1 MHRKYFH
8 FRVNERRY
16 EFGDS
21 DGANDWVCA
30 KIPNDGRI
38 KKDCIPKVYYQ
49 LLFVLCRYSIRY
61 FQRDAPGWYVHLLEN
76 RDFKVQIYCWDL
88 SNIIT
93 ALKFSPCQGC
103 NGGVCYCDDRDACNQ
118 GSSFVPSFL
127 PVAMFSLLFAY
138 LQ

>member
-1 MHRKYFH
+1 MSLETLMVPMIGFVQKYQMMGESKRIAYQKYIIIH
-8 FRVNERRY
+8 FCVGIQLDMFREMLQAGMCICWKTETSRCCNVIN
-16 EFGDS
+16 
-21 DGANDWVCA
+21 
-30 KIPNDGRI
+30 RI
-38 KKDCIPKVYYQ
+38 YQ
-49 LLFVLCRYSIRY
+49 IFVLLI
-61 FQRDAPGWYVHLLEN
+61 
-76 RDFKVQIYCWDL
+76 
-88 SNIIT
+88 

>member
-1 MHRKYFH
+1 MKEDMSLETLMVPMIGFVQKYQMMG
-8 FRVNERRY
+8 E
-16 EFGDS
+16 S
-21 DGANDWVCA
+21 
-30 KIPNDGRI
+30 KRI
-38 KKDCIPKVYYQ
+38 AYQKYIIIYYS
-49 LLFVLCRYSIRY
+49 FLCRHSIIRY